1 MAIKWEEMTNGRP
14 RPKIKFTYLDYKNA
28 PEDKRYELLDGE
40 LVILPSPPTIYQDVS
55 INLMSLLWTF
65 VKERGLGEVCISP
78 LDVVLSDTDVVQPDI
93 LFVSNERMDI
103 ITEDNIQGAPD
114 LVIEI
119 LSPSTAERDRTFK
132 RSLYAR
138 HGVREY
144 WLVDPGAR
152 SVEVMEL
159 GKRDFKLVAAYG
171 QNQTLISPLLKCLR
185 LDLKKVSWQ
194 LPAIRQVPTGGQPVV
209 GPRPKIKFTYQDYKN
224 APEDKRYELLDG
236 DLVVAPSPRIYHQ
249 DISLNL
255 EHLLWTF
262 IKEGSLGRVYHAPID
277 VVLSDTDVV
286 QPDILFVSNE
296 GMDIITEDNVRGGPD
311 LVIEI
316 LSPSTAERDRTFKRS
331 LYARH
336 GVREYWLV
344 DPEAKSWRY
353 SSWVRVTSRL

>member
-1 MAIKWEEMTNGRP
+1 M
-14 RPKIKFTYLDYKNA
+14 
-28 PEDKRYELLDGE
+28 
-40 LVILPSPPTIYQDVS
+40 
-55 INLMSLLWTF
+55 
-65 VKERGLGEVCISP
+65 
-78 LDVVLSDTDVVQPDI
+78 
-93 LFVSNERMDI
+93 
-103 ITEDNIQGAPD
+103 
-114 LVIEI
+114 
-119 LSPSTAERDRTFK
+119 
-132 RSLYAR
+132 
-138 HGVREY
+138 
-144 WLVDPGAR
+144 
-152 SVEVMEL
+152 
-159 GKRDFKLVAAYG
+159 
-171 QNQTLISPLLKCLR
+171 
-185 LDLKKVSWQ
+185 
-194 LPAIRQVPTGGQPVV
+194 V

-344 DPEAKSWRY
+344 DPEAKSVEVLVLGEGHFEIVATY
-353 SSWVRVTSRL
+353 GQDEELTSPMLGGLRLNLNEVFR